1 MSEVKVKPQS
11 QALFVD
17 VQKVQDKPAMVTFS
31 YYTHGMVLS
40 ELKLPCNTYGL
51 ISPEAA
57 YMLRNYLDTILS
69 NPRKIDA

>member
-1 MSEVKVKPQS
+1 MSDVKPQT
-11 QALFVD
+11 QALFID
-17 VQKVQDKPAMVTFS
+17 VQKAQNTPTMVTFS
-31 YYTHGMVLS
+31 YYTHGTVLS

-69 NPRKIDA
+69 NPRKHDA